1 MATLATI
8 IKAKAQLAAVK
19 AITLVIP
26 APRPLVLV
34 GADSAIKLC
43 TTISQLGMKHVL
55 IVTDGVLL
63 GLGVIQPIEAEF
75 QKLGVKTTVFSGV
88 KPDPTFQVVN
98 EGLALLKSSGCD
110 SVLAVGG
117 GSAIDAAKVMA
128 LCATNHKSP
137 KQLVGILKGRK
148 PSLPLFVI
156 PTTAGTG
163 SEVTIG
169 AVVSDDQTHQKGL
182 VIDPKV
188 VPLAAALDPKIMQG
202 MPRGV
207 TADTGLDAL
216 THALEAWMSSF
227 ASVETDFYAAAAT
240 RLIFENLPLAWADG
254 SNLAARE
261 AMALASHYAGLAIN
275 QAGLGYVHAFAH
287 QLGAH
292 YGVPHGRAN
301 AIVMPHILDFNRV
314 VSAKRLA
321 ELAERVGLVNGD
333 FNDTMAAEFLITRV
347 NALLVE
353 LKIDT
358 QITGIDQKDFPDMVK
373 AAFAEAHGIY
383 AVPKYMSHDDAHQI
397 LQALA

>member
-1 MATLATI
+1 MATLATR

-34 GADSAIKLC
+34 GADSALKLC

-63 GLGVIQPIEAEF
+63 SLGVIAPIEVEL
-75 QKLGVKTTVFSGV
+75 QKLGLKTSVYSGV
-88 KPDPTFQVVN
+88 KPDPTFSVVE
-98 EGLALLKSSGCD
+98 EGLVLLKSSGCD
-110 SVLAVGG
+110 SVLAIGG

-128 LCATNHKSP
+128 LSATNNKTP

-202 MPRGV
+202 MPRSV

-216 THALEAWMSSF
+216 THALEAWMSTF
-227 ASVETDFYAAAAT
+227 ASAETDYYAGAAT
-240 RLIFENLPLAWADG
+240 RLVFENLPLAWADG

-261 AMALASHYAGLAIN
+261 AMALASHYAGLALN
-275 QAGLGYVHAFAH
+275 QAGLGYVHAIAH

-292 YGVPHGRAN
+292 YGIPHGRAN

-314 VSAKRLA
+314 ASAKRLA
-321 ELAERVGLVNGD
+321 ELAERVGLVNGG
-333 FNDTMAAEFLITRV
+333 FNDTMAAEILITRV
-347 NALLVE
+347 KALLVE

-358 QITGIDQKDFPDMVK
+358 QIKGINRNDFPEIIK

-383 AVPKYMSHDDAHQI
+383 AVPKYMDHDEALQI
-397 LQALA
+397 MNALA

>member
-1 MATLATI
+1 MVSLATI

-19 AITLVIP
+19 LATTIIP

-34 GADSAIKLC
+34 GADSALKLC
-43 TTISQLGMKHVL
+43 TTISQLGMKQVL

-63 GLGVIQPIEAEF
+63 SLGVIDPIEAEF
-75 QKLGVKTTVFSGV
+75 KKLGIKTTVFSGV
-88 KPDPTFQVVN
+88 KPDPTFQVVH
-98 EGLALLKSSGCD
+98 EGLALLKSSSCD
-110 SVLAVGG
+110 SVLAIGG

-128 LCATNHKSP
+128 LSMSNNKSP
-137 KQLVGILKGRK
+137 EELVGILKGRK

-169 AVVSDDQTHQKGL
+169 AVISDDKTHQKGL

-202 MPRGV
+202 MPRSV

-216 THALEAWMSSF
+216 THALEAWMSTF
-227 ASVETDFYAAAAT
+227 ASAETDYYAAAAT

-261 AMALASHYAGLAIN
+261 AMALASHYAGLALN
-275 QAGLGYVHAFAH
+275 QAGLGYVHAIAH

-314 VSAKRLA
+314 ASARRLA
-321 ELAERVGLVNGD
+321 ELAERVGLVNGG
-333 FNDTMAAEFLITRV
+333 FNDTMAAEILITRV
-347 NALLVE
+347 KGLLVE

-358 QITGIDQKDFPDMVK
+358 QIKGIDRNHFPEIIK

-383 AVPKYMSHDDAHQI
+383 AVPKYMSHDEAHQI
-397 LQALA
+397 LHALA

>member
-1 MATLATI
+1 MVSLATI
-8 IKAKAQLAAVK
+8 IKAKTQLAAVK
-19 AITLVIP
+19 AITMVIP

-34 GADSAIKLC
+34 GADSALKLC
-43 TTISQLGMKHVL
+43 TTISQLGMKQVM

-63 GLGVIQPIEAEF
+63 GLGVITPIEAEF
-75 QKLGVKTTVFSGV
+75 HKLGVKTTVFAGV
-88 KPDPTFQVVN
+88 KPDPTFQVVH
-98 EGLALLKSSGCD
+98 EGLSLLKSSGCD
-110 SVLAVGG
+110 SVLAIGG

-128 LCATNHKSP
+128 LSMSNNKSP
-137 KQLVGILKGRK
+137 EQLVGILKGRK

-169 AVVSDDQTHQKGL
+169 AVISDDKTHQKGL

-216 THALEAWMSSF
+216 THALESWMSTF
-227 ASVETDFYAAAAT
+227 ASAETDYYAAAAT

-261 AMALASHYAGLAIN
+261 AMALASHYAGLALN
-275 QAGLGYVHAFAH
+275 QAGLGYVHAIAH

-314 VSAKRLA
+314 ASAKRLA
-321 ELAERVGLVNGD
+321 ELAERVGLVNGG
-333 FNDTMAAEFLITRV
+333 FNDTMAAEILITRV
-347 NALLVE
+347 KSLLVE

-358 QITGIDQKDFPDMVK
+358 QIKGINQKDFPSMIK

-383 AVPKYMSHDDAHQI
+383 AVPKYMDHDEANQI
-397 LQALA
+397 LHALK